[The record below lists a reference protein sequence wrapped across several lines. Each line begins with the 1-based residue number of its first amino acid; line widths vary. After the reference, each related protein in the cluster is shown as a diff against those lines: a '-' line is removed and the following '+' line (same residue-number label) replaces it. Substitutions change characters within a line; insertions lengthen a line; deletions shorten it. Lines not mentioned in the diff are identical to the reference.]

1 MANARTLRKEA
12 SSLLRAA
19 KSAFKF
25 LRDNPAGG
33 TEVERAE
40 VLQQLLEVIDRA
52 DPPDFDERLT
62 TIQLTMT
69 NPTLSVLIKAVE
81 ERRGHTEEDDLVWE
95 ALQTGTRRTQQRAYL
110 RLELDPCVL
119 RRLSYVL
126 LHTETDHQ
134 DKAFKRLAADIEA
147 EALSKN
153 PMDIL
158 GRMGL

>member
-12 SSLLRAA
+12 SALLRAV
-19 KSAFKF
+19 KTAFKF

-40 VLQQLLEVIDRA
+40 VLQQLLDVINRA
-52 DPPDFDERLT
+52 DPPTFDERLT

-69 NPTLSVLIKAVE
+69 NPTLTAIFKAVE
-81 ERRGHTEEDDLVWE
+81 GRKGHTEEDDLVWE
-95 ALQTGTRRTQQRAYL
+95 AVKSGARRTQKRAYL
-110 RLELDPCVL
+110 RLELDHTVL
-119 RRLSYVL
+119 RHLSYVL
-126 LHTETDHQ
+126 LHTKTEHQ
-134 DKAFKRLAADIEA
+134 DKAFKRLVVEIEA